1 MVGRSYLPAPGCG
14 CRGRS
19 TFAHAGG
26 SAARAWPGLAAHAAP
41 ARSLVCTLAYA
52 DPWPRPGSLAWPG
65 HTVAGA
71 RRSRG
76 FPHPREAVPRSS
88 RAYTASTIFLR
99 RQIFQLDG
107 ANEKNEAALAWG
119 YCASSIL
126 ACEQNSYAIRSWT
139 GIMLG

>member
-1 MVGRSYLPAPGCG
+1 VSPPSMVGRSYLPAPGCG

-19 TFAHAGG
+19 TFAHAGV

-41 ARSLVCTLAYA
+41 ARSLVCALAYA
-52 DPWPRPGSLAWPG
+52 DPWPGLTVLPGPCVTEAGVTRLAR
-65 HTVAGA
+65 A

-126 ACEQNSYAIRSWT
+126 ACEQNS
-139 GIMLG
+139 